1 MRFFRME
8 NDYICPQ
15 CGEGYDLAGTC
26 EMCQEDLIPTDEY
39 EDEVS
44 EVDGL
49 SKEDGEESLE
59 VLGEEELGAKDDRF
73 DDEDNY

>member
-1 MRFFRME
+1 ME

-26 EMCQEDLIPTDEY
+26 EMCQEDLIPSDEY
-39 EDEVS
+39 EDELTGES
-44 EVDGL
+44 EE
-49 SKEDGEESLE
+49 EDEESLE
-59 VLGEEELGAKDDRF
+59 VLGEEELEVKEVSF

>member
-1 MRFFRME
+1 
-8 NDYICPQ
+8 
-15 CGEGYDLAGTC
+15 
-26 EMCQEDLIPTDEY
+26 MCQEDLIPTDEY